1 MIVLIICI
9 LFNDDFKMII
19 NYFGVNLFYLYYEAI
34 SYFVKWGVEYLLFD
48 LFFVDWEE
56 DGGQLFGYWVFW

>member
-19 NYFGVNLFYLYYEAI
+19 NYFGVNLFYLYYEVI